1 MTVSKLSLKI
11 IWKRLEKNLRGSAKF
26 VLTRTTNFINK
37 NKLAFDKQDL
47 LIKIRKIED
56 IYIDFDRAIAD
67 LQSNSSEMKG
77 FSEKAL

>member
-11 IWKRLEKNLRGSAKF
+11 IWKRLEKNFRGNAKF
-26 VLTRTTNFINK
+26 VLTRITNFINN
-37 NKLAFDKQDL
+37 NKLEFDKQDL
-47 LIKIRKIED
+47 LNKFRKIED